1 MDVKAAL
8 KRGFALIIAT
18 GLLAAQTSHVQKPT
32 FLKTHRVYSAN
43 DEMFLQVRVEPD
55 KRIRTVILEAWELE
69 SDDPEPQENETFPE
83 WQMPVNPKRGDL
95 IRSSVEDAELDRKIY
110 GFRWKAGLQRGD
122 YHILAKLYLGQGQH
136 VESNPLTVLVR

>member
-1 MDVKAAL
+1 MRAAAL
-8 KRGFALIIAT
+8 CTLVAVLLTQKADIAR
-18 GLLAAQTSHVQKPT
+18 PT

-43 DEMFLQVRVEPD
+43 DEMFLQVRIEPD

-83 WQMPVNPKRGDL
+83 WQMPINPKRGDL

-136 VESNPLTVLVR
+136 VESQPLTVLVR